1 MSNLYV
7 IGLNCTTNLRVGTRS
22 KWAAEVFFPEG
33 CVLRISLPIPNEVW
47 FAQFFFLDFFSQLR
61 AAVVRGQS
69 FVKSYEHVTHASVKF
84 VLKLLI
90 ISECFD
96 SIIKLAHDT
105 LKELVG
111 SSLVSMK
118 WIATLLK
125 RVSCRINPILFVDE
139 SRECY
144 WNKYLRSGW
153 SSLHLLLAGQ
163 GLHWGHFR
171 LLVRRQ
177 PSHPRRTHYR
187 NTFARGFSTKTQHHL
202 NCACMK

>member
-1 MSNLYV
+1 M
-7 IGLNCTTNLRVGTRS
+7 
-22 KWAAEVFFPEG
+22 
-33 CVLRISLPIPNEVW
+33 
-47 FAQFFFLDFFSQLR
+47 
-61 AAVVRGQS
+61 
-69 FVKSYEHVTHASVKF
+69 
-84 VLKLLI
+84 LKLLI

-163 GLHWGHFR
+163 GLH
-171 LLVRRQ
+171 
-177 PSHPRRTHYR
+177 
-187 NTFARGFSTKTQHHL
+187 
-202 NCACMK
+202 